1 MIEEEK
7 EDVYSDVSNLIT
19 IQTLQLVQDM
29 LQSFK

>member
-19 IQTLQLVQDM
+19 IQTLQLVQEM